1 MRRTRSSAT
10 FLCLLL
16 LALLIAL
23 LPGAATAAGPLSLR
37 TQGTLREL
45 FLDVTAFDARPLAR
59 PALDLRW
66 ALANDWNE
74 PMQLRRKADTAHQ
87 FLDEQADSLTVSYQT
102 PWPRLPW
109 IWTALEGR
117 LTEHWG
123 GWSDRP
129 IEAWHRLTGA
139 FGYQRDLFPR
149 NQVRLLFEDGGGV
162 AFDVRSPRLALGDLV
177 ARTQATVLQGA
188 RGAVALRF
196 DLKAPTGLLSRLG
209 GSGGLD
215 LGGGFLATALLASW
229 ATLHGLVAL
238 SHFANLSA
246 PTLLQ
251 PKPWHWSFEAS
262 LELAFGGTEVLL
274 EDRCLSPLLPPGWER
289 LPGGQDDALLSS
301 GLYAGFRVHNQV
313 SAGVRRGRFTVWA
326 SEDFTPGPNPHSVIH
341 WIWVSN
347 APDIV
352 LGVAFTQPL

>member
-1 MRRTRSSAT
+1 M
-10 FLCLLL
+10 L

-23 LPGAATAAGPLSLR
+23 LPGKGGPLGLR

-45 FLDVTAFDARPLAR
+45 FLDVTAADARPLAR
-59 PALDLRW
+59 PELDLRW
-66 ALANDWNE
+66 SMANDWNE
-74 PMQLRRKADTAHQ
+74 PMQLLRAGDSARQ
-87 FLDEQADSLTVSYQT
+87 FLDEQADSLTASYKA
-102 PWPRLPW
+102 PWPRVPW

-117 LTEHWG
+117 LTGHWG

-139 FGYQRDLFPR
+139 FNYQRDSFPR
-149 NQVRLLFEDGGGV
+149 NQVHLLYADSGGV
-162 AFDVRSPRLALGDLV
+162 AFDVRTPRLALGDLV

-188 RGAVALRF
+188 RAAVALRF

-215 LGGGFLATALLASW
+215 LGGGILATALLAQW

-238 SHFANLSA
+238 SHFADLSA
-246 PTLLQ
+246 STLLQ
-251 PKPWHWSFEAS
+251 PKPWHWSFEGS
-262 LELAFGGTEVLL
+262 LALAFGDTEVLL
-274 EDRCLSPLLPPGWER
+274 EDRCLSPLLEPGWKR
-289 LPGGQDDALLSS
+289 LAEGGDDALLSS
-301 GLYAGFRVHNQV
+301 GLYAGFRAHNQV

-326 SEDFTPGPNPHSVIH
+326 SEDFTPGPNPPSAIH

-347 APDIV
+347 APDFV